1 MRFFIFV
8 SFDLL
13 LCLTVQCGDVQLIT
27 LDHVQD
33 DVNIITACNAQYP
46 VHSTGCGS
54 VLAEC
59 ICDGDER

>member
-1 MRFFIFV
+1 MEY
-8 SFDLL
+8 
-13 LCLTVQCGDVQLIT
+13 VQLTT
-27 LDHVQD
+27 LDHVHD

-54 VLAEC
+54 VLAQC